1 MDRFPSSTP
10 AIHGPKR
17 LHEGKA
23 MQESHVCIGQYTH
36 LAAGYDSF
44 LGPEF
49 RTILGI
55 VIRFVAVTHLRYT
68 IPHAVDTSHCTRQ
81 RVQPVLVLH
90 MQSETSLFAIHSS
103 LHRHFS
109 CWLLD
114 CSFTIVAY
122 YSHFGLHE
130 TMIPGVSCAIIVVF
144 FVPQE
149 MLSIRPCALM

>member
-1 MDRFPSSTP
+1 
-10 AIHGPKR
+10 
-17 LHEGKA
+17 

-68 IPHAVDTSHCTRQ
+68 IPHAVDTSH
-81 RVQPVLVLH
+81 
-90 MQSETSLFAIHSS
+90 SLFAIHSS